1 MRLFHAFERIIYP
14 LVYLNFRGFLKY
26 HRKNADIVVISS
38 LLTNKKFS
46 SELIAWEVGFLN
58 GLIKNKIN
66 FTFRKLKGDLF
77 DKQILWSPSKEFDVI
92 KFRNYPYSLFFY
104 AKQLELQNNQV
115 FISSDEVMYLENKYY
130 MHSKFS
136 ENSIRTPETWYYNKI
151 SDIIFEDLKFP
162 LLYKG
167 VHSAGSL
174 DIIKFEN
181 LEALK
186 NFLTQ
191 KDSETHNVQIVLQ
204 KLLNMRRDMRVTV
217 LGNKILYSFWR
228 INPNKEWMTTASKNG
243 SIIKFEE
250 VPEKWRSMIIA
261 VVQKLKLDICGL
273 DIAFEND
280 DISTE
285 PYILEVS
292 PRFSQNPPYEKDPD
306 VEYRKYK
313 QKTFIK
319 NSFRNNQTKIHIKI
333 ASDYVDYLI
342 ENKKLSPNVLKN
354 TKLLLH

>member
-14 LVYLNFRGFLKY
+14 LIYLNFRGFLKY
-26 HRKNADIVVISS
+26 HRKNSNVVVISS
-38 LLTNKKFS
+38 LLTNKIFS

-58 GLIKNKIN
+58 SLIKNNIN
-66 FTFRKLKGDLF
+66 FTLRNLKGDLF
-77 DKQILWSPSKEFDVI
+77 DKQILWSPSKDFDAL

-104 AKQLELQNNQV
+104 AKQLELQNNRV

-136 ENSIRTPETWYYNKI
+136 ENSIKTPETWYYNQI
-151 SDIIFEDLKFP
+151 SEIVYEDLKFP

-167 VHSAGSL
+167 VHSAGSM

-181 LEALK
+181 LDDLK
-186 NFLTQ
+186 KFLNQ

-204 KLLNMRRDMRVTV
+204 KLLNIRRDMRVTV
-217 LGNKILYSFWR
+217 LGDKILYSFWR
-228 INPNKEWMTTASKNG
+228 INPHKEWMTTASKNG

-250 VPEKWRSMIIA
+250 VPEKWRSMIINA
-261 VVQKLKLDICGL
+261 VQKLKLDICGL

-292 PRFSQNPPYEKDPD
+292 PRFSQNPPYEAKSNI
-306 VEYRKYK
+306 EYRHYK

-319 NSFRNNQTKIHIKI
+319 NSFRNNQTKVHIKI
-333 ASDYVDYLI
+333 ASDYVDHLI
-342 ENKKLSPNVLKN
+342 EIQKLSGKGLNN
-354 TKLLLH
+354 TH